1 MPDLKSDAEK
11 FSFILSELRS
21 QTKAQTETHK
31 EITFIKERL
40 FIKRNGNPSLEAQ
53 TDSNTDDI
61 KALQKSQSQ
70 FIRNYLAPI
79 IVAIVTAVIVIN
91 LIPK

>member
-1 MPDLKSDAEK
+1 MQNPKNDADR

-21 QTKAQTETHK
+21 QTTAQA
-31 EITFIKERL
+31 EIKKDVTFIKERL

-79 IVAIVTAVIVIN
+79 VVAIVVAIIIIN